1 MSRRVFVTGY
11 GIITSIGTGAEKN
24 YESLINRHCGSGAI
38 ELLDTVH
45 QTDIPACEIK
55 LHDHE
60 LCKLAGVPDGNGYTR
75 TALLGV
81 IALREAMAMANLSPN
96 EIKQA
101 GLLSATTTGGIR
113 ELEKY
118 YYQLQDSLQQGSF
131 RVFSD
136 SANPGE
142 HTERMAELF
151 GIKGYIGTISTACSS
166 SANTIMMG
174 ADLIKNGV
182 LNTAICGGTE
192 ALSKFTINGFN
203 TLMILDKEQ
212 CRPFDK
218 SRTGLNL
225 GEGAAYLV
233 LESEESII
241 ASGKKPIAEV
251 KGYGNTN
258 DAFHQ
263 TASSP
268 DGGGA
273 YQAMLHALVMGGVTS
288 SQIDYVNA
296 HGTATEN
303 NDLSEGLAMQKLFD
317 TKVPHFSSTKPYT
330 GHTLA
335 AAGAI
340 EAVFC
345 MLAMQHDIIYPSINF
360 KNQMDELTIS
370 PQQELIKNI
379 KLNYIL
385 SNSFGFGGNAS
396 SLLFSSVTK

>member
-24 YESLINRHCGSGAI
+24 YESLINRHCGYGAI

-60 LCKLAGVPDGNGYTR
+60 LCKLADVPDGSGYTR

-81 IALREAMAMANLSPN
+81 IALREAMAMANLSTN

-118 YYQLQDSLQQGSF
+118 YYQLQDSSQQGNF

-233 LESEESII
+233 LESEESIL

-317 TKVPHFSSTKPYT
+317 AKVPHFSSTKPYT

-360 KNQMDELTIS
+360 KYQMDELTIS

>member
-24 YESLINRHCGSGAI
+24 YESLINRHCGYGAI

-55 LHDHE
+55 LHDQE